1 MILGDSIVPNT
12 VIEIV
17 IGSENVTM
25 LGLTADFGP
34 CPGTIDNSF
43 TRPVELVSYKHQGKE
58 RACCLVFDTELWE
71 IGKSALWHYSL
82 QLILQMVQMNLW
94 RAKSFRISTDRLHSR

>member
-1 MILGDSIVPNT
+1 MIVGDSIVPNT

-34 CPGTIDNSF
+34 CPGTFDNAF
-43 TRPVELVSYKHQGKE
+43 TRPVELVSYKHQGKKTF
-58 RACCLVFDTELWE
+58 CL
-71 IGKSALWHYSL
+71 
-82 QLILQMVQMNLW
+82 
-94 RAKSFRISTDRLHSR
+94 